1 MTAELNLSQ
10 LGWGPF
16 FDEQYTGISSPDTVP
31 ARVISQERDVWV
43 IASEAGELAASIT
56 GRFRTESGLFPAVG
70 DWVAVQPLP
79 GEARGI
85 IRSVLPRK
93 SAVTRQAPGGRQRLS
108 GGRTEEQVLAANID
122 IIFIV
127 AGLDGGRNMSLRRL
141 ERYVALAWN
150 SGAAPLILLNK
161 ADLCDD
167 PARLTAEVEAI
178 APGVPVHTV
187 SALKDRGLEPVR
199 DSLSSGVTGVFIGQS
214 GAGKSALINALLGY
228 ERQLT
233 GPLRPSDREG
243 RHTTT
248 RRELILLPAGG
259 IVIDTPGIRELQ
271 LWGGESGLENA
282 FPDIDDLA
290 AQCRFQ
296 DCAHEAEPGCAVK
309 AALERGELDYDRLEN
324 YRKLRE
330 ELRRQAARTDEK
342 IRSEDKA
349 REKQFGRMLK
359 DFQKYNRY

>member
-1 MTAELNLSQ
+1 MISTFPLSK
-10 LGWGPF
+10 LGWDTF
-16 FDEQYTGISSPDTVP
+16 FEEKYADISPSDTVP
-31 ARVISQERDVWV
+31 ARVISQERDAWLV
-43 IASEAGELAASIT
+43 ATGTGELSASVT
-56 GRFRTESGLFPAVG
+56 GRFRNESDLFPAVG

-79 GEARGI
+79 GEPRGI
-85 IRSVLPRK
+85 IRAVLPRR
-93 SAVTRQAPGGRQRLS
+93 SAITRQASGGRQRLS

-122 IIFIV
+122 VIFIV

-141 ERYVALAWN
+141 ERYVTLAWN

-167 PARLTAEVEAI
+167 PARLAAEVEDI
-178 APGVPVHTV
+178 APGIPVYAV

-199 DSLSSGVTGVFIGQS
+199 EALTPGQTGVFIGQS

-233 GPLRPSDREG
+233 GALRPSDREG

-271 LWGGESGLENA
+271 LWGGESGLESA
-282 FPDIDDLA
+282 FPDIDELA

-324 YRKLRE
+324 YRKLRK

-342 IRSEDKA
+342 IRSEEKA
-349 REKQFGRMLK
+349 REKQFGKIVKHM
-359 DFQKYNRY
+359 QKYYKR

>member
-1 MTAELNLSQ
+1 MTVVANLTQ
-10 LGWGPF
+10 LGWSEF
-16 FDEQYTGISSPDTVP
+16 FEAQHVDISIPDAVP
-31 ARVISQERDVWV
+31 ARVISQERDVWLV
-43 IASEAGELAASIT
+43 ASEAGELSASVT

-79 GEARGI
+79 GEPRGI
-85 IRSVLPRK
+85 IRAVMPRK
-93 SAVTRQAPGGRQRLS
+93 SAITRQAPGGRQRLS

-122 IIFIV
+122 VIFIV

-141 ERYVALAWN
+141 ERYVTLAWN

-167 PARLTAEVEAI
+167 PAGLMAEVEAV
-178 APGVPVHTV
+178 APGIPVHTV
-187 SALKDRGLEPVR
+187 SALQNTGLEPVR
-199 DSLSSGVTGVFIGQS
+199 EALGAGVTGVFVGQS
-214 GAGKSALINALLGY
+214 GAGKSACINALLGY

-233 GPLRPSDREG
+233 GALRPSDREG

-248 RRELILLPAGG
+248 RRELIVLPAGG

-282 FPDIDDLA
+282 FPDIDELA

-324 YRKLRE
+324 YRKLRK

-342 IRSEDKA
+342 VRLEEKT
-349 REKQFGRMLK
+349 REKQFGKMLK
-359 DFQKYNRY
+359 NFQKYDRR